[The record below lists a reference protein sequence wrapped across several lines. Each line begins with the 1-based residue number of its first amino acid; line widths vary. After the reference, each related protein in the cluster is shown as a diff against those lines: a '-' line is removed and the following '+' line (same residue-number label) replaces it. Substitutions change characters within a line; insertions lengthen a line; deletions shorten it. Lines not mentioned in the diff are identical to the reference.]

1 MTGTSVTLAVVV
13 AGLVAVGFVL
23 LTSRVLGRA
32 VVGFVVLGH
41 AANLLLLLAGGPAL
55 APPVIGTAAPDRLA
69 DPLVQAFALTAIVI
83 AFGVTVLLLALV
95 HRLWVTTGTD
105 TLPDDP
111 EDRRLAARRDAETA
125 EDAAEEHA

>member
-1 MTGTSVTLAVVV
+1 MTGTSVTLAVLV

-23 LTSRVLGRA
+23 LTSRALGRT
-32 VVGFVVLGH
+32 VVGFVILGH

-55 APPVIGTAAPDRLA
+55 APPVVGEGEPGELA

-83 AFGVTVLLLALV
+83 TFGVTVLMLALV
-95 HRLWVTTGTD
+95 HRLWVTRGTD

-111 EDRRLAARRDAETA
+111 EDRRLAAARDRGE
-125 EDAAEEHA
+125 EDEP